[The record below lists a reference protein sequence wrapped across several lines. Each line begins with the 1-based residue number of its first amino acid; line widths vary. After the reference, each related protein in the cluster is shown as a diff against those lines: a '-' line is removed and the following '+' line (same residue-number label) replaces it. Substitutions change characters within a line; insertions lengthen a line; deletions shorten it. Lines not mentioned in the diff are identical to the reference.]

1 MGYLYIETA
10 CENGRTVVKDSY
22 FTAPFKITKPF
33 VSHNVL
39 ELMIMQASAG
49 ILEGDSHE
57 LEFKI
62 RTGSHVIITGQSY
75 TKLFRMEKGQAHQK
89 LKITVEKD
97 ASLCYLPCPV
107 IPFRDS
113 DFTNTGE
120 VRLEKGA
127 RFAMTDILAC
137 GRKGMGE
144 VFEFRKY
151 HSRTVVFEEEIP
163 VFADNTRLVPKEND
177 PRRIGFFEGN
187 THQGMAY
194 IYGRTVDIPE
204 ERGSLTAAYS
214 CAKKGTVV
222 RVLGD
227 SSDETE
233 RFLKKIAME
242 GNEYGI

>member
-10 CENGRTVVKDSY
+10 CENGMTVVKDSY

-57 LEFKI
+57 LEFRI
-62 RTGSHVIITGQSY
+62 RTGSHVVITGQSY
-75 TKLFRMEKGQAHQK
+75 TKLFRMEKGRACQK

-97 ASLCYLPCPV
+97 ASFCYLPCPV

-113 DFTNTGE
+113 DFVNSGE
-120 VRLEKGA
+120 IRLEKGA

-151 HSRTVVFEEEIP
+151 HSRNVVYEDGLP
-163 VFADNTRLVPKEND
+163 VFADNTRLVPEEYGPEK
-177 PRRIGFFEGN
+177 IGFFEGH

-194 IYGRTVDIPE
+194 LYGADVSMPE
-204 ERGSLTAAYS
+204 ESGPLTAACS
-214 CAKKGTVV
+214 RAKRGTVV

-227 SSDETE
+227 SSDEIE
-233 RFLKKIAME
+233 RFLKKIIME